1 MFDVLLL
8 IFGDIILPVPQWIA
22 AVLCLVGLYT
32 LITSAFPFLLM
43 AWKHLQVIANSFRKA
58 AIDHKIHG
66 GDLVGQV
73 LKSHGVQN
81 VFTLSGGHIAPILVG
96 AEKQGIR
103 VIDTRHEVNAVF
115 AADAAARVT
124 GIPGVAIV
132 TAGPGLTNTV
142 TAVKNAQMAES
153 PVVLMGGCAA
163 TLLKGRGALQDID
176 HMSVF
181 KSITKWQTTVSTVRE
196 VVPAVREA
204 FRQSVSGTPG
214 PVFVEFPL
222 DVLYQYPII
231 IKEYV
236 KPAGGSGLTGK
247 IVAWYLKNYAEN
259 LFAGNG
265 DKYDTSPL
273 KPDIPQP
280 SRGDVMKAADL
291 ISSAKSPLILL
302 QSQAVLPPVGGDGL
316 GQIIESLGIP
326 VYLGGMSRGLLG
338 TKSAVQMRQNRK
350 DALKEA
356 DVVLMGGMVADFR
369 LGYGASLSRKSKII
383 SVNRDKGQLY
393 KNAKIYW
400 DPALAVQSDVGTF
413 FQQLQQELNKRSFK
427 SPAEWTQKLRKRD
440 DDTEAKNAT
449 KANQPTDKYLN
460 PVKVLT
466 ELDKALPDDTYLV
479 ADGGDFV
486 ATASYIVRP
495 RGPLRWLDPGAYGTL
510 GCGGGFAVG
519 IKACKP
525 ESNVVIIY
533 GDGSVGYTIME
544 FDTMARH
551 NLPCTAVVGN
561 DACWTQIIREQVPM
575 LGSPVA
581 CPLAYTDYHKV
592 AEGLGGLGVKLDE
605 KDNDRLRE
613 SFAKAIADCS
623 SSGKPVLVN
632 VLIGKT
638 DFRAGSVSV

>member
-1 MFDVLLL
+1 MLTQ
-8 IFGDIILPVPQWIA
+8 P
-22 AVLCLVGLYT
+22 
-32 LITSAFPFLLM
+32 
-43 AWKHLQVIANSFRKA
+43 FRKA
-58 AIDHKIHG
+58 VIDPNVHG
-66 GDLVGQV
+66 GELVAQV

-81 VFTLSGGHIAPILVG
+81 IFTLSGGHIAPILVG
-96 AEKQGIR
+96 AEKAGIR

-115 AADAAARVT
+115 AADAAARVS
-124 GIPGVAIV
+124 GIPGVAVV

-181 KSITKWQTTVSTVRE
+181 KSITKWQTSVGTVRE
-196 VVPAVREA
+196 VIPAVREA
-204 FRQSVSGTPG
+204 FRQSQSGTPG

-222 DVLYQYPII
+222 DVLYQYSVVK
-231 IKEYV
+231 KEFMG
-236 KPAGGSGLTGK
+236 KSTGSGFSAKLL
-247 IVAWYLKNYAEN
+247 AWYLKNYGEN
-259 LFAGNG
+259 LFSGNA
-265 DKYDTSPL
+265 DKQDTSPL
-273 KPDIPQP
+273 KLDIPQP
-280 SRGDVMKAADL
+280 SRSEVQKAADL

-316 GQIIESLGIP
+316 RKVIESLKIP
-326 VYLGGMSRGLLG
+326 VYLGGMARGLLG
-338 TKSAVQMRQNRK
+338 PHSDVQMRQNRK

-383 SVNRDKGQLY
+383 SVNRDKGQLL

-400 DPALAVQSDVGTF
+400 DPTLAVQSDVGTF
-413 FQQLQQELNKRSFK
+413 FQQLQEELDRRSFK

-440 DDTEAKNAT
+440 DDTEAKNAG

-460 PVKVLT
+460 PVKVLS
-466 ELDKALPDDTYLV
+466 ELDRSLPDNTYLV

-525 ESNVVIIY
+525 DANVVIIY

-544 FDTMARH
+544 LDTMTRH
-551 NLPCTAVVGN
+551 NLPCAAVVGN

-605 KDNDRLRE
+605 KDNDRLCE
-613 SFAKAIADCS
+613 SFAKAIDLTR

-638 DFRAGSVSV
+638 DFRSGSISV